1 MKRLI
6 FLLLFFGLMATVMR
20 ADDIK
25 KLTAGIVH
33 NFNEEVDSKN
43 KATCVDQAKYDD
55 CVDYYQS
62 ISTAPDF
69 SISDYCR
76 DQAKKRCNDK

>member
-1 MKRLI
+1 MPKFLI
-6 FLLLFFGLMATVMR
+6 IPILAVPILWACACASTDSC
-20 ADDIK
+20 AEEWY
-25 KLTAGIVH
+25 
-33 NFNEEVDSKN
+33 NESEEVDSKN

-55 CVDYYQS
+55 CVDYYQC

-76 DQAKKRCNDK
+76 DLAKKRCNDK